1 MNESVEALDRLH
13 RACSRA
19 AGVLSDAG
27 DELVADLG
35 LSAARAQLLDDLG
48 ACGPRSVSQ
57 IARSLALS
65 RQAVQRVADDLVG
78 RGLAAYGR
86 NPDHARAQLLDMTA
100 EGRAAQAEAAR
111 RKALWLASLGE
122 GLTPAWID
130 MASELMTL
138 LARRAAQKVQ
148 IPDA

>member
-1 MNESVEALDRLH
+1 MSNKVEALDRLQ
-13 RACSRA
+13 RACDKA
-19 AGVLSDAG
+19 AGALSDAV
-27 DELVADLG
+27 DDLLADLG
-35 LSAARAQLLDDLG
+35 LSTARLQVLDDL
-48 ACGPRSVSQ
+48 AANGPRTVSQ
-57 IARSLALS
+57 VARALGLS

-122 GLTPAWID
+122 GLTPAWIE
-130 MASELMTL
+130 MASEIMTL
-138 LARRAAQKVQ
+138 LARRAAQRG
-148 IPDA
+148 

>member
-1 MNESVEALDRLH
+1 MPSSIDALDRLQ
-13 RACSRA
+13 RACGKA
-19 AGVLSDAG
+19 AGALSDAG
-27 DELVADLG
+27 DDLLADLG
-35 LSAARAQLLDDLG
+35 LSTARLQVLDDL
-48 ACGPRSVSQ
+48 AANGPRTVSQ
-57 IARSLALS
+57 VARALGLS

-100 EGRAAQAEAAR
+100 KGRAAQAEAAR

-122 GLTPAWID
+122 GLTPAWIE

-138 LARRAAQKVQ
+138 LARRAALRG
-148 IPDA
+148 

>member
-13 RACSRA
+13 RACNRA

-48 ACGPRSVSQ
+48 ARGPRSVSQ

-65 RQAVQRVADDLVG
+65 RQAVQRVADDLVV
-78 RGLAAYGR
+78 RELAAYRR
-86 NPDHARAQLLDMTA
+86 NPEHARAQLLDMT
-100 EGRAAQAEAAR
+100 EQGRIAQAEASR
-111 RKALWLASLGE
+111 RKALWLESLGE
-122 GLTPAWID
+122 GLAPAWVE
-130 MASELMTL
+130 MATELMTL
-138 LARRAAQKVQ
+138 LARRALQKTPA
-148 IPDA
+148 PDT